1 MTSVSCELL
10 PTSFYARD
18 TVRVARALL
27 GCFIESRVDGRLTSG
42 RIVEVEGYVGP
53 QDPAAHGYGN
63 RKTERNAAL
72 FGPPGTSYVYFI
84 YGMHWCFNVV
94 TERDGYPAAVLLRAL
109 EPVEGID
116 LMKRRRGISDV
127 QRLCSGPARLCQA
140 LGITASV
147 NESSLADGP
156 VRIVRPQTRRR
167 IRIDACPRIGI
178 TKAKEWPLRFVE
190 KDSPW
195 VSRRASG
202 CFTVRKRNGR
212 EAKGPTPTLPVD
224 S

>member
-1 MTSVSCELL
+1 MSMVGGELL

-27 GCFIESRVDGRLTSG
+27 GCIVESRIGGRLTSG

-63 RKTERNAAL
+63 RRTQRNAAL

-84 YGMHWCFNVV
+84 YGMHWCFNAV

-109 EPVEGID
+109 EPMEGVD
-116 LMKRRRGISDV
+116 VMGKRRGISDLR
-127 QRLCSGPARLCQA
+127 RLCSGPARLSQA

-147 NESSLADGP
+147 NGSSLVDGP
-156 VRIVRPQTRRR
+156 VCILRPPTGRSV
-167 IRIDACPRIGI
+167 RIDACPRIGI
-178 TKAKEWPLRFVE
+178 SKASEWPLRFLE
-190 KDSPW
+190 RGSPW
-195 VSRRASG
+195 VSRPVAG
-202 CFTVRKRNGR
+202 NLTVRQEKRAR
-212 EAKGPTPTLPVD
+212 A
-224 S
+224 